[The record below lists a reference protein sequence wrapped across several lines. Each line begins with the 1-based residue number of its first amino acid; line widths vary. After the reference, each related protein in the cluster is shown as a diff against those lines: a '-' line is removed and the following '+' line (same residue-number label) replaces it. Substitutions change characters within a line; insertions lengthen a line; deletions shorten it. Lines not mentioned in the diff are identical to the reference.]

1 MGVYL
6 KKFPVTSIL
15 GWSVSRYD
23 VFTTCKRKYYY
34 SYYAKHDQEIEPA
47 KIQRLKN
54 LTTTALEIG
63 NIAHDVIR
71 DLLKRLQVS
80 SAPIDQ
86 ARLKDYTLK
95 MADDYCSSKEF
106 MEKYYSQTDSISS
119 EEIGLIAYQSVV
131 NLLNSER
138 YEWLNS
144 IPLEKRTGWIIEPY
158 GFGETRINE
167 LKAYCKVDFLLPLG
181 DKAYILD
188 WKTGKKDEQKHKK
201 QLIGYSMFAHHN
213 LGFSPE
219 NISSYI
225 AYIKDQYEEL
235 TPSISSNEITTFID
249 TVKQESEEMYKFNA
263 DIQKNIP
270 LTKEYFEKVDNGLC
284 RYCEYRELCDY

>member
-1 MGVYL
+1 M
-6 KKFPVTSIL
+6 KKFTFTSIL

-23 VFTTCKRKYYY
+23 LFSACKRKYYY
-34 SYYAKHDQEIEPA
+34 AYYAKHDPEIELA

-54 LTTTALEIG
+54 LTTVALEIG

-80 SAPIDQ
+80 STPIDHI
-86 ARLKDYTLK
+86 RLKDYTLK
-95 MADDYCSSKEF
+95 MAEKYCNSKEF

-119 EEIGLIAYQSVV
+119 EEIGLIAYQAVV

-144 IPLEKRTGWIIEPY
+144 IPLDKRTGWIIEPD
-158 GFGETRINE
+158 GFGETRIKE
-167 LKAYCKVDFLLPLG
+167 LKAYCKVDFLLPLD

-201 QLIGYSMFAHHN
+201 QLIGYSMFAHYN
-213 LGFSPE
+213 LGFSTE
-219 NISSYI
+219 NITSYI
-225 AYIKDQYEEL
+225 AYIKDQYQEL
-235 TPSISSNEITTFID
+235 APSISAEEITTFID
-249 TVKQESEEMYKFNA
+249 TVKQESEEMYKFNV
-263 DIQKNIP
+263 DIQNNTP
-270 LTKEYFEKVDNGLC
+270 LPKEQFEMINNGLC
-284 RYCEYRELCDY
+284 RYCEFRELCNI